1 MKERLYSIY
10 NFFFK
15 KPLLL
20 LSVLGLTVLGLLAA
34 LSFVVF
40 EEDISSFLP
49 EKENNERINHAYKQ
63 MGSSN
68 KIMVMISAKDSS
80 NEERTSLLQR
90 AADDFVETLSASD
103 STGLTQEFFYKADEE
118 EITEIPRFIVQNMPY
133 YLDENDYQRLDSI
146 LTTNGA
152 ILSIL
157 QNNVS

>member
-10 NFFFK
+10 NFFSK

-68 KIMVMISAKDSS
+68 I
-80 NEERTSLLQR
+80 R
-90 AADDFVETLSASD
+90 
-103 STGLTQEFFYKADEE
+103 
-118 EITEIPRFIVQNMPY
+118 P
-133 YLDENDYQRLDSI
+133 
-146 LTTNGA
+146 
-152 ILSIL
+152 
-157 QNNVS
+157 